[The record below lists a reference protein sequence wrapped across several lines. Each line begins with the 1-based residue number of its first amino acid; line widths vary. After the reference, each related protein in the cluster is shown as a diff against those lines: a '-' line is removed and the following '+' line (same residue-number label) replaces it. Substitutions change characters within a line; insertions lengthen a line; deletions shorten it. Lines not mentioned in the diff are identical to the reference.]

1 MDEKQGIN
9 RGMSMRI
16 MTKKEWME
24 YLENTWDAAQKEA
37 WAEHSEREWVG
48 LTDDEVFELADTNL
62 YDGGKNYGVLAFAKS
77 IEAKL
82 KERNE

>member
-1 MDEKQGIN
+1 
-9 RGMSMRI
+9 MRI

-48 LTDDEVFELADTNL
+48 LTEEQLEQMWEADATSPEDCDSL
-62 YDGGKNYGVLAFAKS
+62 YYYKKIARQV
-77 IEAKL
+77 EAKL
-82 KERNE
+82 KERNG